1 MNRGKMTLK
10 RIWAFLMAC
19 FLGLGLALGNPAPV
33 MAKDASSSV
42 ILSVERFALGKGWVT
57 VPDVVPLQNGD
68 TVATLLERYM
78 EEQGY
83 PCIVK
88 RDSSYGWYLE
98 GITDADG
105 DGLPL
110 SIPQIIKN
118 KAKKDG
124 YKLDDS
130 LINEYKPNLTEYS
143 YSKESAGTTTSGWMY
158 SVNEEFPGYSMN
170 GYKLQG
176 GDVVRVQF
184 SLYGTGLD
192 VEGTNAY
199 DSIYKKADKSQ
210 LLTKIAYIN
219 QDTESWLP
227 EESDR
232 AAYDTALTVMQKL
245 NASQSEVDKALEN
258 LPQTQT
264 VWPETVVL
272 SSSTLSLYDNDSA
285 VHLSADIYPQETLF
299 KKIAWSSSD
308 ESIVSV
314 DNNGNIIP
322 HAPGEADITA
332 TAQNGVS
339 ASCRVT
345 VTYRPYTAIGLDKT
359 ALFFQAEQTYQFQV
373 TGTPSN
379 ATEELQLEWSSSDE
393 NVAVVSQ
400 EGLVTAVSAG
410 NAVIT
415 VVKAGSQISASCQVT
430 VGNAMEMAEAAAGLI
445 RALPKAGELTIQ
457 DSAQVAE
464 ASGAYQ
470 SLSEEAK
477 TYLEDRAELEQKLD
491 RCVSM
496 MEALQKK
503 YANVAAAE
511 ELIGQ
516 IPSLSA
522 LTIDSSKTVEE
533 ARTAYE
539 GLRAEEKVLIDTSL
553 KNKLDSAVKRM
564 EELKEHVNT
573 VNSIL
578 ASLPETLTLEEAEL
592 IGQAA
597 EEYNNLDDAQRAQLF
612 TGAEERLSQ
621 ALSALTQ
628 LITEAAE
635 VMDTTAKVNL
645 EAAETANFLKAAEAF
660 DQWKD
665 LLAVSESTAKKIQ
678 DVKNWIGSNIHSQ
691 NGVTADSYWYI
702 KTNAEKTGDT
712 REAEKAIRKKYKNA
726 EDCKSA
732 WNLSYTDIR
741 DGNSYEQEKNVTMTF
756 SVSKLS
762 SMENP
767 VLFSYKDGKLKK
779 MKAEINSK
787 ADTISTKAKTDG
799 MYLIV
804 NVPVPLTGLSMESQI
819 QITKGN
825 SKTLTPEKVPADATS
840 KVNYVWKS
848 SDSSVVSV
856 DSSGVIT
863 AKKEGTAT
871 VTASVEGKSSIKASV
886 KVKVITKAD
895 SLSRSVSDVL
905 AETKAYVLAKDK
917 IPTVGSEWYVI
928 ALARGGMDLNDSYFS
943 TYYNHLA
950 NYLAE
955 KKGVLTDT
963 KKYSEYS
970 KTILTV
976 TAIGKDARNVAG
988 YNLLEYLSDFN
999 NVKAQGRNGP
1009 IWALIALNCHP
1020 DYTIPEK
1027 SGVSNQTTE
1036 QKLID
1041 YIVDAQV
1048 KDGGWTLTGSTADS
1062 DMTGMA
1068 LQALAPYYKKD
1079 GYDKVTK
1086 AVDKALDNLSSMQL
1100 SSGGFGTMNV
1110 ETSES
1115 GAQILTALSA
1125 LGIDPQTDARF
1136 IKNGKWIVGNMISYH
1151 IKDSGFMHVKAGAEN
1166 NGGAEPGTVDGLATG
1181 QGFYSLVAYQRF
1193 LDKKT
1198 SLYDMSDLI
1207 VQPGGSGDGSG
1218 TGLPEEETSESVQS
1232 KQTGTSQSSSSGS
1245 SKTASGSSNKKTA
1258 AGTTA
1263 KKKTEEND
1271 SKKKEKDTLWSFNG
1285 DTYEPE
1291 VREKAGMDASEDTE
1305 ETAADSSG
1313 GESKQGLARIF
1324 NKNTL
1329 PYILCIACGAA
1340 VIGVCVYFKKKN

>member
-1 MNRGKMTLK
+1 
-10 RIWAFLMAC
+10 
-19 FLGLGLALGNPAPV
+19 
-33 MAKDASSSV
+33 
-42 ILSVERFALGKGWVT
+42 
-57 VPDVVPLQNGD
+57 
-68 TVATLLERYM
+68 
-78 EEQGY
+78 
-83 PCIVK
+83 
-88 RDSSYGWYLE
+88 
-98 GITDADG
+98 
-105 DGLPL
+105 
-110 SIPQIIKN
+110 
-118 KAKKDG
+118 
-124 YKLDDS
+124 
-130 LINEYKPNLTEYS
+130 
-143 YSKESAGTTTSGWMY
+143 
-158 SVNEEFPGYSMN
+158 
-170 GYKLQG
+170 
-176 GDVVRVQF
+176 
-184 SLYGTGLD
+184 
-192 VEGTNAY
+192 
-199 DSIYKKADKSQ
+199 
-210 LLTKIAYIN
+210 
-219 QDTESWLP
+219 
-227 EESDR
+227 
-232 AAYDTALTVMQKL
+232 
-245 NASQSEVDKALEN
+245 
-258 LPQTQT
+258 
-264 VWPETVVL
+264 
-272 SSSTLSLYDNDSA
+272 
-285 VHLSADIYPQETLF
+285 
-299 KKIAWSSSD
+299 
-308 ESIVSV
+308 
-314 DNNGNIIP
+314 
-322 HAPGEADITA
+322 
-332 TAQNGVS
+332 
-339 ASCRVT
+339 
-345 VTYRPYTAIGLDKT
+345 
-359 ALFFQAEQTYQFQV
+359 
-373 TGTPSN
+373 
-379 ATEELQLEWSSSDE
+379 
-393 NVAVVSQ
+393 
-400 EGLVTAVSAG
+400 
-410 NAVIT
+410 
-415 VVKAGSQISASCQVT
+415 
-430 VGNAMEMAEAAAGLI
+430 
-445 RALPKAGELTIQ
+445 
-457 DSAQVAE
+457 
-464 ASGAYQ
+464 
-470 SLSEEAK
+470 
-477 TYLEDRAELEQKLD
+477 
-491 RCVSM
+491 
-496 MEALQKK
+496 
-503 YANVAAAE
+503 
-511 ELIGQ
+511 
-516 IPSLSA
+516 
-522 LTIDSSKTVEE
+522 
-533 ARTAYE
+533 
-539 GLRAEEKVLIDTSL
+539 
-553 KNKLDSAVKRM
+553 
-564 EELKEHVNT
+564 
-573 VNSIL
+573 
-578 ASLPETLTLEEAEL
+578 
-592 IGQAA
+592 
-597 EEYNNLDDAQRAQLF
+597 
-612 TGAEERLSQ
+612 
-621 ALSALTQ
+621 
-628 LITEAAE
+628 
-635 VMDTTAKVNL
+635 
-645 EAAETANFLKAAEAF
+645 
-660 DQWKD
+660 
-665 LLAVSESTAKKIQ
+665 
-678 DVKNWIGSNIHSQ
+678 
-691 NGVTADSYWYI
+691 
-702 KTNAEKTGDT
+702 
-712 REAEKAIRKKYKNA
+712 
-726 EDCKSA
+726 
-732 WNLSYTDIR
+732 
-741 DGNSYEQEKNVTMTF
+741 
-756 SVSKLS
+756 
-762 SMENP
+762 
-767 VLFSYKDGKLKK
+767 
-779 MKAEINSK
+779 
-787 ADTISTKAKTDG
+787 
-799 MYLIV
+799 
-804 NVPVPLTGLSMESQI
+804 
-819 QITKGN
+819 
-825 SKTLTPEKVPADATS
+825 
-840 KVNYVWKS
+840 
-848 SDSSVVSV
+848 
-856 DSSGVIT
+856 
-863 AKKEGTAT
+863 
-871 VTASVEGKSSIKASV
+871 
-886 KVKVITKAD
+886 
-895 SLSRSVSDVL
+895 VSDVL
-905 AETKAYVLAKDK
+905 AETKAYVLATDK
-917 IPTVGSEWYVI
+917 NPTVGSEWYVI